1 MSKAFLIAAP
11 WSNSGKTTIT
21 LGLTR
26 YFSNKNYKVQTFK
39 CGPDYIDTIHHSRA
53 AKRPSINLDSVLMS
67 DTHIQDVFAKYSSRS
82 DITIVEGVM
91 GLFDGAVK
99 DQGSSAE
106 LAKKLDI
113 PVILV
118 VNAKAMAYTIAP
130 ILHGLKTFDPE
141 VKIAGVLFN
150 FVKTESHYAFLKEA
164 CETVGIP
171 SLGYIPPNEDIKIP
185 SRHLGLHIEGQ
196 FEELIEK
203 AAEHVGSHAKTE
215 KLLELTQ
222 RNTSNGIHPIDRITE
237 SFIKKE
243 SDKDLTK
250 EINPLGFQ
258 KKTKVKLKIAI
269 AKDEAFTFTYVENLA
284 YLKQIGEV
292 VFFSPI
298 HDTKLPEADIIYLAG
313 GYPELHLEQLSNNV
327 EMKKTIKNAANTG
340 VKILAECGGMMY
352 LGNQIINNEGKP
364 FDMIG
369 VFDFSTTMEQK
380 KLHLGYRRVVFE
392 DETLWGHEFHYS
404 SIVEDHHTSIAEV
417 YTARN
422 KEIETKVYSYKN
434 VLASYIHLY
443 WGEGNFNWLSRTKG
457 IHSLAKQAEDKTD
470 DVHLTNG
477 IDPITKKTID
487 GKDDEQLNKGMNPL
501 GEEEIEKT
509 NEVSSTNDIYPI
521 ESSVEEEYYFV
532 TFATV
537 KSRISDRMVKFNTPS
552 FIRNLEPLIFEQN
565 DIEKMMELFKEA
577 FKRYEMDVVCFNIL
591 PDHVHLL
598 LKVKDEKELTTQ
610 IKNLKGYTSF
620 SYQRYKEWEKEA
632 QKVWAQKFHRKRISK
647 VGNSIEKVT
656 NYIKNNHYKHEAR
669 WGEEMSE
676 FIESLQ
682 NPKDSQGD

>member
-1 MSKAFLIAAP
+1 MSNAFLIAAP
-11 WSNSGKTTIT
+11 WSNSGKTTVT
-21 LGLTR
+21 LGLAR

-53 AKRPSINLDSVLMS
+53 AKSPSINLDSVLMS
-67 DTHIQDVFAKYSSRS
+67 DAHIQDVFRKYSSAS

-130 ILHGLKTFDPE
+130 ILHGLRTFDPE

-185 SRHLGLHIEGQ
+185 SRHLGLHIEDK

-203 AAEHVGSHAKTE
+203 AAEHVGGHAKTE

-222 RNTSNGIHPIDRITE
+222 RNTSNGIHPIYQITE

-243 SDKDLTK
+243 SDKYLAK
-250 EINPLGFQ
+250 GMNPLE
-258 KKTKVKLKIAI
+258 KRSLKIAI

-313 GYPELHLEQLSNNV
+313 GYPELYLEQLSKNV
-327 EMKKTIKNAANTG
+327 EMKKAIKKAVDTG

-364 FDMIG
+364 FDMVG

-380 KLHLGYRRVVFE
+380 KLHLGYRKVVFE
-392 DETLWGHEFHYS
+392 DETLLGHEFHYS
-404 SIVEDHHTSIAEV
+404 SILEDHYASIAEV
-417 YTARN
+417 YTARDR
-422 KEIETKVYSYKN
+422 EIETKVYSYKN

-443 WGEGNFNWLSRTKG
+443 WGEGNFSWLSRTKR
-457 IHSLAKQAEDKTD
+457 IHPLAKEAEDKTD

-477 IDPITKKTID
+477 TYPIAKKTID
-487 GKDDEQLNKGMNPL
+487 RKDDEQLNNGMNPL

-509 NEVSSTNDIYPI
+509 VEPYTTNGIYPI
-521 ESSVEEEYYFV
+521 ENSVEEEYYFV
-532 TFATV
+532 TFATA
-537 KSRISDRMVKFNTPS
+537 KSRISDRMVKFNTRS
-552 FIRNLEPLIFEQN
+552 FIRNLEALTFEQS

-577 FKRYEMDVVCFNIL
+577 FKRYEIDVVCFNIL

-598 LKVKDEKELTTQ
+598 LKVEDEKELITQ

-647 VGNSIEKVT
+647 VDNSIEKVT

-669 WGEEMSE
+669 WGEEMST
-676 FIESLQ
+676 FIESLH
-682 NPKDSQGD
+682 SQEEEK